1 MKNHKKTPQDCHL
14 YSQTIFKKGLWPCV
28 YCGVQL
34 AHQNSQRLEKHIEHH
49 HPQGRF
55 YVCYIFVI
63 WVTKSRYTFF
73 SLWSISTHYLNCN
86 AISLLKMFPLL

>member
-49 HPQGRF
+49 HPQGNVLR
-55 YVCYIFVI
+55 
-63 WVTKSRYTFF
+63 
-73 SLWSISTHYLNCN
+73 
-86 AISLLKMFPLL
+86 LLHFCDLGNKITLHFL